1 MPTASTFTNKIEV
14 DKSLITKQRLVA
26 PQYIIKFSKDKNDWY
41 TVWNNSI
48 IAKYN
53 GEKGKPVIPMRP
65 YLDEL
70 YNVDQ
75 VKAVIELFDTKSFQF
90 RNLITQK
97 RFQSELKLL
106 KPRNN

>member
-1 MPTASTFTNKIEV
+1 
-14 DKSLITKQRLVA
+14 
-26 PQYIIKFSKDKNDWY
+26 
-41 TVWNNSI
+41 
-48 IAKYN
+48 
-53 GEKGKPVIPMRP
+53 MRP

-70 YNVDQ
+70 YNVDR

-97 RFQSELKLL
+97 RFQNELKLL

>member
-1 MPTASTFTNKIEV
+1 
-14 DKSLITKQRLVA
+14 
-26 PQYIIKFSKDKNDWY
+26 
-41 TVWNNSI
+41 
-48 IAKYN
+48 
-53 GEKGKPVIPMRP
+53 MRP

-70 YNVDQ
+70 YNVDK

-97 RFQSELKLL
+97 RFQNELRLL